1 MANNSIF
8 ARNAHRANLQRN
20 AFDLSFTSKF
30 TASVGMLLPCF
41 CKEVNPNEHFRINP
55 TMFLR
60 TVPLNS
66 AAYVRLKQY
75 CEFYFVPTR
84 LLWRSFPQFIA
95 GTSNQYSQQVFD
107 GSKFSNVPFVNFGDL
122 LNFLGNTNNLPDSC
136 GYNFK
141 NGAVRLLDL
150 LGYGINVTNV
160 DGLILQNKTKPFKF
174 NVSPLRFFAYQKI
187 YSDYYRNAQYES
199 VNVNAFN
206 IDAVNPASST
216 LPNVGSLVTP
226 MLYLR
231 YRDWKK
237 DYFNAVSPQFQGN
250 DFMSAA
256 FSPVVFPSPSGSNVS
271 SQKPEVFNY
280 GGNYLGGI
288 STSLSGSSTT
298 GLRLTVSNLRS
309 AYALDKLYRLMS
321 SAKDGSYG
329 EQMKVRFGVDA
340 PDDDWKSKFIGAID
354 APITIADVTTT
365 SDTYDESSNS
375 GAIPGTLYG
384 NGWSNSQGV
393 IDFTAKEHGIIMG
406 IFSILPECDY
416 QSDQIDAFNTKLKRE
431 DFFVPEFA
439 DLGKQ
444 PTPIYQF
451 KFTKDT
457 DMSKILGWN
466 LRYSEYKTSLDMVH
480 GVFNSDDKFQNQS
493 YNAWVAPRN
502 QSLSQYS
509 NGATVSFFKAL
520 PSVLN
525 QIMVQEY
532 DGTEQTDQFLVN
544 ANFGVQAIRPMSI
557 YGEPSLN

>member
-55 TMFLR
+55 EMFLR

-95 GTSNQYSQQVFD
+95 GTSNQFSTAISD
-107 GSKFSNVPFVNFGDL
+107 GSKFSSVPTWDFNTMLSL
-122 LNFLGNTNNLPDSC
+122 LSTSGNDAC
-136 GYNFK
+136 GYPFK

-150 LGYGINVTNV
+150 LGYGINVANV
-160 DGLILQNKTKPFKF
+160 DSLIAANTAKPFAFK
-174 NVSPLRFFAYQKI
+174 VSPFRMLAYQKI
-187 YSDYYRNAQYES
+187 YSDFYRNPLYES
-199 VNVNAFN
+199 IDVENFNVDNTSSSSS
-206 IDAVNPASST
+206 IASQT
-216 LPNVGSLVTP
+216 AR
-226 MLYLR
+226 MMYLR

-250 DFMSAA
+250 DFMQAA
-256 FSPVVFPSPSGSNVS
+256 FSPIIFPSAGQDVNANPTSWFYKNDNFQGGLSINQPSGAS
-271 SQKPEVFNY
+271 SA
-280 GGNYLGGI
+280 GI
-288 STSLSGSSTT
+288 
-298 GLRLTVSNLRS
+298 TVANLRS
-309 AYALDKLYRLMS
+309 AYALDKLYRLMV
-321 SAKDGSYG
+321 SAKDGSYS

-354 APITIADVTTT
+354 APVTIGDVTTT
-365 SDTYDESSNS
+365 SDTYDETSNS

-384 NGWSNSQGV
+384 NGWSQSKGS
-393 IDFTAKEHGIIMG
+393 IDFTSKEHGIIMG

-416 QSDQIDAFNTKLKRE
+416 QSDQLNPFNTKLKRE

-451 KFTKDT
+451 KFNKDT
-457 DMSKILGWN
+457 DMSKVLGWN

-502 QSLSQYS
+502 QTLSQYS

-525 QIMVQEY
+525 QIMVQQY

-544 ANFGVQAIRPMSI
+544 AGFNVQAIRPMSI

>member
-55 TMFLR
+55 EMFLR

-75 CEFYFVPTR
+75 CEFYFVPFR

-95 GTSNQYSQQVFD
+95 GTSNQFSTAISD
-107 GSKFSNVPFVNFGDL
+107 GSKFSSVPTWDFNTL
-122 LNFLGNTNNLPDSC
+122 LKLLTSSGNDAC
-136 GYNFK
+136 GYPFK
-141 NGAVRLLDL
+141 YGAVRLLDL
-150 LGYGINVTNV
+150 LGYGVNVSNV
-160 DGLILQNKTKPFKF
+160 DSLIAANTAKPFAFK
-174 NVSPLRFFAYQKI
+174 VSPFRMLAYQKI
-187 YSDYYRNAQYES
+187 YSDFYRNPLYES
-199 VNVNAFN
+199 IDVENFNVDNT
-206 IDAVNPASST
+206 SSSSSIANQT
-216 LPNVGSLVTP
+216 AR
-226 MLYLR
+226 MMYLR

-250 DFMSAA
+250 DFMSAS
-256 FSPVVFPSPSGSNVS
+256 FTPILFPAAGQDVNANPTSWTNKNDNFQGGLSINQPSGSS
-271 SQKPEVFNY
+271 SA
-280 GGNYLGGI
+280 GI
-288 STSLSGSSTT
+288 
-298 GLRLTVSNLRS
+298 TVANLRS
-309 AYALDKLYRLMS
+309 AYALDKLYRLMV
-321 SAKDGSYG
+321 SAKDGSYS
-329 EQMKVRFGVDA
+329 EQMKTRFGVDA

-354 APITIADVTTT
+354 APVTIGDVTTT
-365 SDTYDESSNS
+365 SDTYDETSNS

-384 NGWSNSQGV
+384 NGWSQSKGS
-393 IDFTAKEHGIIMG
+393 IDFTSKEHGIIMG

-416 QSDQIDAFNTKLKRE
+416 QSDQINAFNTKLKRE

-451 KFTKDT
+451 KFNKDT
-457 DMSKILGWN
+457 DMSKVLGWN
-466 LRYSEYKTSLDMVH
+466 MRYSEYKTSLDMVH

-502 QSLSQYS
+502 QTLAQYS

-525 QIMVQEY
+525 QVMVQQY

-544 ANFGVQAIRPMSI
+544 AGFNVQAIRPMSI

>member
-55 TMFLR
+55 EMFLR

-84 LLWRSFPQFIA
+84 LLWRSFPQFIS
-95 GTSNQYSQQVFD
+95 GTSNDYSQGIFD
-107 GSKFSNVPFVNFGDL
+107 GSKFNSVPSVNFGDL
-122 LNFLGNTNNLPDSC
+122 LTFISGTSNLPDSA
-136 GYNFK
+136 GYSFK

-150 LGYGINVTNV
+150 LGYGVNVANV
-160 DGLILQNKTKPFKF
+160 DSLIAANKAKKF
-174 NVSPLRFFAYQKI
+174 TFSVSPFRFFAYQKI

-199 VNVNAFN
+199 INLNAWN
-206 IDAVNPASST
+206 IDNISPFTSETPS
-216 LPNVGSLVTP
+216 VGSLVTP

-237 DYFNAVSPQFQGN
+237 DYFNAVSPSFQGN
-250 DFMSAA
+250 EFMQAA
-256 FSPVVFPSPSGSNVS
+256 FSPVIFPAAGQNVNANPTSWSNKNDNFQGGLSINQPSGAS
-271 SQKPEVFNY
+271 SA
-280 GGNYLGGI
+280 GI
-288 STSLSGSSTT
+288 
-298 GLRLTVSNLRS
+298 TVANLRS
-309 AYALDKLYRLMS
+309 AYALDKLYRLMV
-321 SAKDGSYG
+321 SAKDGSYS
-329 EQMKVRFGVDA
+329 EQMKVRFGVDS

-354 APITIADVTTT
+354 APVTIGDVTTT
-365 SDTYDESSNS
+365 SDTYNETDQS

-384 NGWSNSQGV
+384 NGWSQSQGT
-393 IDFTAKEHGIIMG
+393 IDFTSKEHGIIMG

-451 KFTKDT
+451 KFNKDT
-457 DMSKILGWN
+457 DMSKVLGWN

-502 QSLSQYS
+502 QTLSQYS

-525 QIMVQEY
+525 QIMVQQY

-544 ANFGVQAIRPMSI
+544 AGFNVQAIRPMSI

>member
-55 TMFLR
+55 EMFLR

-95 GTSNQYSQQVFD
+95 GTSNQFSAAISD
-107 GSKFSNVPFVNFGDL
+107 GSKFSSVPTWDFNTL
-122 LNFLGNTNNLPDSC
+122 LKLLTASGNDTC
-136 GYNFK
+136 GYPFK
-141 NGAVRLLDL
+141 YGAVRLLDL
-150 LGYGINVTNV
+150 LGYGVNVSNV
-160 DGLILQNKTKPFKF
+160 DSLISANNAKPFNFK
-174 NVSPLRFFAYQKI
+174 VSPFRMLAYQKI
-187 YSDYYRNAQYES
+187 YSDFYRNSLYES
-199 VNVNAFN
+199 IDVENFNVDNTSSSSSVAN
-206 IDAVNPASST
+206 QTAS
-216 LPNVGSLVTP
+216 
-226 MLYLR
+226 MMYLR

-237 DYFNAVSPQFQGN
+237 DYFNAVSPAFQSSE
-250 DFMSAA
+250 FMSAS
-256 FSPVVFPSPSGSNVS
+256 FSPVTFGVSASSGEPYTNTDIS
-271 SQKPEVFNY
+271 SK
-280 GGNYLGGI
+280 LGGMYI
-288 STSLSGSSTT
+288 KSADNF
-298 GLRLTVSNLRS
+298 TVANLRS
-309 AYALDKLYRLMS
+309 AYALDKLYRLML
-321 SAKDGSYG
+321 SAKDGSYS
-329 EQMKVRFGVDA
+329 EQMKVRFGVVA

-354 APITIADVTTT
+354 APVTIGDVTTT
-365 SDTYDESSNS
+365 SDTYNETDNS

-384 NGWSNSQGV
+384 NGWSQSTGN

-451 KFTKDT
+451 KFNKDT
-457 DMSKILGWN
+457 DMAKVLGWN

-502 QSLSQYS
+502 QTLAQYS

-525 QIMVQEY
+525 QVMVQQY

-544 ANFGVQAIRPMSI
+544 AGFNVQAIRPMSI

>member
-55 TMFLR
+55 EMFLR

-66 AAYVRLKQY
+66 AAFVRLKQY

-95 GTSNQYSQQVFD
+95 GTSNQFSTAISD
-107 GSKFSNVPFVNFGDL
+107 GSKFSSVPTWDFNTL
-122 LNFLGNTNNLPDSC
+122 LKLLSTSGNDAC
-136 GYNFK
+136 GYPFK
-141 NGAVRLLDL
+141 YGAVRLLDL
-150 LGYGINVTNV
+150 LGYGVNVSNV
-160 DGLILQNKTKPFKF
+160 DSLIAANTAKPFAFK
-174 NVSPLRFFAYQKI
+174 VSPFRMLAYQKI
-187 YSDYYRNAQYES
+187 YSDFYRNPLYES
-199 VNVNAFN
+199 IDVENFNVDNT
-206 IDAVNPASST
+206 SSSSSIANQT
-216 LPNVGSLVTP
+216 AR
-226 MLYLR
+226 MMYLR

-250 DFMSAA
+250 DFMSAS
-256 FSPVVFPSPSGSNVS
+256 FTPIHFPSAGQDVNANPTSWTNKNDNFQGGLSINQPSGSS
-271 SQKPEVFNY
+271 SA
-280 GGNYLGGI
+280 GI
-288 STSLSGSSTT
+288 
-298 GLRLTVSNLRS
+298 TVANLRS
-309 AYALDKLYRLMS
+309 AYALDKLYRLMV
-321 SAKDGSYG
+321 SAKDGSYS
-329 EQMKVRFGVDA
+329 EQMKTRFGVDA

-354 APITIADVTTT
+354 APVTIGDVTTT
-365 SDTYDESSNS
+365 SDTYNETDKS

-384 NGWSNSQGV
+384 NGWSQSQGT
-393 IDFTAKEHGIIMG
+393 IDFTSKEHGIIMG

-451 KFTKDT
+451 KFNKDT
-457 DMSKILGWN
+457 DMSKVLGWN

-502 QSLSQYS
+502 QILAQYS
-509 NGATVSFFKAL
+509 NGASVSFFKAL

-525 QIMVQEY
+525 QVMVQQY

-544 ANFGVQAIRPMSI
+544 AGFNVQAIRPMSI

>member
-55 TMFLR
+55 EMFLR

-95 GTSNQYSQQVFD
+95 GTSNQFSTAISD
-107 GSKFSNVPFVNFGDL
+107 GSKFGSVPTWDFNTL
-122 LNFLGNTNNLPDSC
+122 LSLLSTSGNDAC
-136 GYNFK
+136 GYPFK
-141 NGAVRLLDL
+141 YGAVRLLDL
-150 LGYGINVTNV
+150 LGYGVNVSNV
-160 DGLILQNKTKPFKF
+160 DSLIAANTAKPFTFK
-174 NVSPLRFFAYQKI
+174 VSPFRMLAYQKI
-187 YSDYYRNAQYES
+187 YSDYYRNPLYEAID
-199 VNVNAFN
+199 VENFNVDNT
-206 IDAVNPASST
+206 SSSSSIANQT
-216 LPNVGSLVTP
+216 AR
-226 MLYLR
+226 MMYLR

-250 DFMSAA
+250 DFMGSEFSPIQFPYGDTDKYHEVRPTSTTYGNNYMGLLNQTVSTNGQFTLSAA
-256 FSPVVFPSPSGSNVS
+256 N
-271 SQKPEVFNY
+271 
-280 GGNYLGGI
+280 I
-288 STSLSGSSTT
+288 
-298 GLRLTVSNLRS
+298 RS
-309 AYALDKLYRLMS
+309 AFALDKLYRLAS
-321 SAKDGSYG
+321 SAKDGSYS
-329 EQMKVRFGVDA
+329 EQMKTRFGVDA

-354 APITIADVTTT
+354 APVTIGDVTTT
-365 SDTYDESSNS
+365 SDTYNETEQS

-384 NGWSNSQGV
+384 NGWSQSKGT
-393 IDFTAKEHGIIMG
+393 IDFTSKEHGIIMG

-451 KFTKDT
+451 KFNKDT
-457 DMSKILGWN
+457 DMSKVLGWN

-502 QSLSQYS
+502 QTLSQYS

-525 QIMVQEY
+525 QVMVQQY

-544 ANFGVQAIRPMSI
+544 AGFNVQAIRPMSI

>member
-55 TMFLR
+55 EMFLR

-95 GTSNQYSQQVFD
+95 GTSNQFSAAISD
-107 GSKFSNVPFVNFGDL
+107 GSKFSSVPTWDFNTL
-122 LNFLGNTNNLPDSC
+122 LKLLTASGNDTC
-136 GYNFK
+136 GYPFK
-141 NGAVRLLDL
+141 YGAVRLLDL
-150 LGYGINVTNV
+150 LGYGVNVSNV
-160 DGLILQNKTKPFKF
+160 DSLISANNAKPFNFK
-174 NVSPLRFFAYQKI
+174 VSPFRMLAYQKI
-187 YSDYYRNAQYES
+187 YSDFYRNSLYES
-199 VNVNAFN
+199 IDVENFNVDNT
-206 IDAVNPASST
+206 SST
-216 LPNVGSLVTP
+216 SSVANQTAS
-226 MLYLR
+226 MMYLR

-237 DYFNAVSPQFQGN
+237 DYFNAVSPAFQSSE
-250 DFMSAA
+250 FMSAS
-256 FSPVVFPSPSGSNVS
+256 FSPVTFGVSASSGEPYTNTDIS
-271 SQKPEVFNY
+271 SK
-280 GGNYLGGI
+280 LGGMYI
-288 STSLSGSSTT
+288 KSADNF
-298 GLRLTVSNLRS
+298 TVANLRS
-309 AYALDKLYRLMS
+309 AYALDKLYRLML
-321 SAKDGSYG
+321 SAKDGSYS

-354 APITIADVTTT
+354 APVTIGDVTTT
-365 SDTYDESSNS
+365 SDTYNETDNS

-384 NGWSNSQGV
+384 NGWSQSTGN

-451 KFTKDT
+451 KFNKDT
-457 DMSKILGWN
+457 DMAKVLGWN

-502 QSLSQYS
+502 QTLAQYS

-525 QIMVQEY
+525 QVMVQQY

-544 ANFGVQAIRPMSI
+544 AGFNVQAIRPMSI

>member
-55 TMFLR
+55 EMFLR

-84 LLWRSFPQFIA
+84 LLWRSFPQFIS
-95 GTSNQYSQQVFD
+95 GTSNQFSQGIFD
-107 GSKFSNVPFVNFGDL
+107 GSKFPSVPSVNFGDL
-122 LNFLGNTNNLPDSC
+122 LTFISGTSNLPDSA

-150 LGYGINVTNV
+150 LGYGINVANV
-160 DGLILQNKTKPFKF
+160 DSLIAANKAKKFTFHVNPF
-174 NVSPLRFFAYQKI
+174 RFFAYQKI
-187 YSDYYRNAQYES
+187 YSDFYRNAQYES
-199 VNVNAFN
+199 INLNAWN
-206 IDAVNPASST
+206 IDNINPASSVT
-216 LPNVGSLVTP
+216 PMVSQLVTP

-237 DYFNAVSPQFQGN
+237 DYFNAVSPSFQGN
-250 DFMSAA
+250 EFMQAA
-256 FSPVVFPSPSGSNVS
+256 FSPIVFPSAGQDVNGNPTSWTGKNDNFQGGLSINQPSG
-271 SQKPEVFNY
+271 
-280 GGNYLGGI
+280 
-288 STSLSGSSTT
+288 GSSA
-298 GLRLTVSNLRS
+298 GITVANLRS
-309 AYALDKLYRLMS
+309 AYALDKLYRLMV
-321 SAKDGSYG
+321 SAKDGSYS

-354 APITIADVTTT
+354 APVTIGDVTTT
-365 SDTYDESSNS
+365 SDTYDETSNS

-384 NGWSNSQGV
+384 NGWSQSKGS
-393 IDFTAKEHGIIMG
+393 IDFTSKEHGIIMG

-416 QSDQIDAFNTKLKRE
+416 QSDQLNPFNTKLKRE

-451 KFTKDT
+451 KFNKDT
-457 DMSKILGWN
+457 DMSKVLGWN

-502 QSLSQYS
+502 QTLSQYS

-525 QIMVQEY
+525 QIMVQQY

-544 ANFGVQAIRPMSI
+544 AGFNVQAIRPMSI

>member
-1 MANNSIF
+1 MASNSIF

-55 TMFLR
+55 EMFLR

-84 LLWRSFPQFIA
+84 LLWRSFPQFIS
-95 GTSNQYSQQVFD
+95 GTSNQFSQGIFD
-107 GSKFSNVPFVNFGDL
+107 GSKFGSIPSVNFGDL
-122 LNFLGNTNNLPDSC
+122 LTFLSGTSQLPDSA

-141 NGAVRLLDL
+141 NGAVRILDL
-150 LGYGINVTNV
+150 LGYGINISNV
-160 DGLILQNKTKPFKF
+160 DSLIAANKTKKF
-174 NVSPLRFFAYQKI
+174 NFNVNPFRFFAYQKI
-187 YSDYYRNAQYES
+187 YSDFYRNAQYES
-199 VNVNAFN
+199 INLNAWN
-206 IDAVNPASST
+206 IDNINPASGST
-216 LPNVGSLVTP
+216 PLVSPLVAP

-237 DYFNAVSPQFQGN
+237 DYFNAVSPSFQGN
-250 DFMSAA
+250 EFMQAQ
-256 FSPVVFPSPSGSNVS
+256 FSPIVFPSAGQDVNANPTSWGNKNDNYQGGLSINQPSG
-271 SQKPEVFNY
+271 
-280 GGNYLGGI
+280 
-288 STSLSGSSTT
+288 GSSA
-298 GLRLTVSNLRS
+298 GITVANLRS

-321 SAKDGSYG
+321 SAKDGSYS
-329 EQMKVRFGVDA
+329 EQMKVRFGVDS

-354 APITIADVTTT
+354 APVTIGDVTTT

-384 NGWSNSQGV
+384 NGWSQSNGT
-393 IDFTAKEHGIIMG
+393 IDFTSKEHGIIMG

-416 QSDQIDAFNTKLKRE
+416 QSDQLNPFNTKLKRE

-451 KFTKDT
+451 KFNKDT

-525 QIMVQEY
+525 QIMVQQY

-544 ANFGVQAIRPMSI
+544 AGFNVQAIRPMSI

>member
-55 TMFLR
+55 EMFLR

-84 LLWRSFPQFIA
+84 LLWRSFPQFIS
-95 GTSNQYSQQVFD
+95 GTSNQFSQGIFD
-107 GSKFSNVPFVNFGDL
+107 GSKFPSVPSVNFGDL
-122 LNFLGNTNNLPDSC
+122 LTFISGTSNLPDSA

-150 LGYGINVTNV
+150 LGYGINVANV
-160 DGLILQNKTKPFKF
+160 DSLIAANKSKKFTF
-174 NVSPLRFFAYQKI
+174 NVNPFRFFAYQKN

-199 VNVNAFN
+199 INLNAWN
-206 IDAVNPASST
+206 IDNINPASSVT
-216 LPNVGSLVTP
+216 PMVSQLVTP

-237 DYFNAVSPQFQGN
+237 DYFNAVSPSFQGN
-250 DFMSAA
+250 DFMDSS
-256 FSPVVFPSPSGSNVS
+256 FSPIVFPSAGQDVNGNPTSWTGKNGNFLGGLSINQPSGNS
-271 SQKPEVFNY
+271 SA
-280 GGNYLGGI
+280 GI
-288 STSLSGSSTT
+288 
-298 GLRLTVSNLRS
+298 TVANLRS
-309 AYALDKLYRLMS
+309 AYALDKLYRLMV
-321 SAKDGSYG
+321 SAKDGSYS

-354 APITIADVTTT
+354 APVTIGDVTTT
-365 SDTYDESSNS
+365 SDTYDETSNS

-384 NGWSNSQGV
+384 NGWSQSKGS
-393 IDFTAKEHGIIMG
+393 IDFTSKEHGIIMG

-416 QSDQIDAFNTKLKRE
+416 QSDQLNPFNTKLKRE
-431 DFFVPEFA
+431 DYFVPEFA

-451 KFTKDT
+451 KFNKDT
-457 DMSKILGWN
+457 DMSKVLGWN

-502 QSLSQYS
+502 QTLSQYS

-525 QIMVQEY
+525 QIMVQQY

-544 ANFGVQAIRPMSI
+544 AGFNVQAIRPMSI

>member
-55 TMFLR
+55 EMFLR
-60 TVPLNS
+60 TVPMNS

-95 GTSNQYSQQVFD
+95 GTSNQFSQGIFD
-107 GSKFSNVPFVNFGDL
+107 GSKFPSVPSVNFGDL
-122 LNFLGNTNNLPDSC
+122 MTFISGTTSLPDSA

-150 LGYGINVTNV
+150 LGYGVNVSNV
-160 DGLILQNKTKPFKF
+160 DSLVAANKTKKF
-174 NVSPLRFFAYQKI
+174 AFDVSPFRFFAYQKI
-187 YSDYYRNAQYES
+187 YSDYYRNPQYES
-199 VNVNAFN
+199 INLNAWN
-206 IDAVNPASST
+206 IDNINPASSIVPKVSP
-216 LPNVGSLVTP
+216 LSAS

-237 DYFNAVSPQFQGN
+237 DYFNAVSPSFQGN
-250 DFMSAA
+250 DFMGSELTTI
-256 FSPVVFPSPSGSNVS
+256 VFPYNSSVDTHSFVPSTDAS
-271 SQKPEVFNY
+271 
-280 GGNYLGGI
+280 GGNRMGRLVNA
-288 STSLSGSSTT
+288 SASSGYNN
-298 GLRLTVSNLRS
+298 LTVANLRS
-309 AYALDKLYRLMS
+309 AYALDKLYRLMV
-321 SAKDGSYG
+321 SAKDGSYS
-329 EQMKVRFGVDA
+329 EQMKVRFGVES

-354 APITIADVTTT
+354 APVTIGDVTTT
-365 SDTYDESSNS
+365 SDTYNEADNS

-384 NGWSNSQGV
+384 NGWSQSKGV

-451 KFTKDT
+451 KFTGTT
-457 DMSKILGWN
+457 DMSKVLGWN

-502 QSLSQYS
+502 QSLAQYT

-525 QIMVQEY
+525 QVMVQQY

-544 ANFGVQAIRPMSI
+544 ATFNVQAIRPMSI

>member
-55 TMFLR
+55 EMILR

-84 LLWRSFPQFIA
+84 LLWRSFPQFIS
-95 GTSNQYSQQVFD
+95 GTSNDYSQGIFD
-107 GSKFSNVPFVNFGDL
+107 GSKFNSVPSVNFGDL
-122 LNFLGNTNNLPDSC
+122 LTFISATSNLPDSA
-136 GYNFK
+136 GYSFK

-150 LGYGINVTNV
+150 LGYGINVANV
-160 DGLILQNKTKPFKF
+160 DSLVAANKVKKFEF
-174 NVSPLRFFAYQKI
+174 NVNPFRFFAYQKI

-199 VNVNAFN
+199 INLNAWN
-206 IDAVNPASST
+206 IDNISPFTSDTPLVS
-216 LPNVGSLVTP
+216 SLVTP

-237 DYFNAVSPQFQGN
+237 DYFNAVSPSFQGN
-250 DFMSAA
+250 DFMKSN
-256 FSPVVFPSPSGSNVS
+256 FKPISFPSPAGSTVVS
-271 SQKPEVFNY
+271 TTPESFHYN
-280 GGNYLGGI
+280 NDFLGGL
-288 STSLSGSSTT
+288 TTVVDGSTT
-298 GLRLTVSNLRS
+298 GTRLTVANIRS

-321 SAKDGSYG
+321 SAKDGSYS

-354 APITIADVTTT
+354 APVTIGDVTTT
-365 SDTYDESSNS
+365 SDTYDESTNS

-384 NGWSNSQGV
+384 NGWSLSKGI
-393 IDFTAKEHGIIMG
+393 IDFTSKEHGIIMG

-416 QSDQIDAFNTKLKRE
+416 QSDQLNPFNTKLKRE

-451 KFTKDT
+451 KFNKDT
-457 DMSKILGWN
+457 DMSKVLGWN

-502 QSLSQYS
+502 QTLSQYS

-525 QIMVQEY
+525 QIMVQQY
-532 DGTEQTDQFLVN
+532 DGTEQTDQFLIN
-544 ANFGVQAIRPMSI
+544 AGFNVQAIRPMSI

>member
-55 TMFLR
+55 EMFLR

-84 LLWRSFPQFIA
+84 LLWRPFSQFIS
-95 GTSNQYSQQVFD
+95 GTSNQFSQRIFD
-107 GSKFSNVPFVNFGDL
+107 GSKFSSVPIVSFGKL
-122 LNFLGNTNNLPDSC
+122 LSFLDTATDKDVC
-136 GYNFK
+136 GYDYRS
-141 NGAVRLLDL
+141 GAVRLLDL
-150 LGYGINVTNV
+150 LGYGVNVANV
-160 DGLILQNKTKPFKF
+160 DSLISQNASNPFSF
-174 NVSPLRFFAYQKI
+174 NVSPFRFLAYQKI

-199 VNVNAFN
+199 VNVSAFN
-206 IDAVNPASST
+206 IDSVAVPSSGVPSSP
-216 LPNVGSLVTP
+216 LQSS
-226 MLYLR
+226 MLSLR

-237 DYFNAVSPQFQGN
+237 DYFNAVSPEFQGS
-250 DFMSAA
+250 DFMSSNSQ
-256 FSPVVFPSPSGSNVS
+256 FKPIVFPQLNGNDLLPDTIETSGLQGVM
-271 SQKPEVFNY
+271 Y
-280 GGNYLGGI
+280 
-288 STSLSGSSTT
+288 SGSSSGVNNFTI
-298 GLRLTVSNLRS
+298 SNLRS
-309 AYALDKLYRLMS
+309 AYALDKLYRLMA
-321 SAKDGSYG
+321 SAKDGSYR

-365 SDTYDESSNS
+365 SDTYDASTEQ

-384 NGWSNSQGV
+384 NGWSQSKGV
-393 IDFTAKEHGIIMG
+393 IDFTSKEHGIIMG

-416 QSDQIDAFNTKLKRE
+416 QSDQIDAFNTKLRRE

-444 PTPIYQF
+444 PMPIYQF

-457 DMSKILGWN
+457 DMSKVLGWN

-525 QIMVQEY
+525 QAMVQQY

-544 ANFGVQAIRPMSI
+544 ASFNVQAIRPMSI

>member
-55 TMFLR
+55 EMFLR

-95 GTSNQYSQQVFD
+95 GTSNQFSSAISD
-107 GSKFSNVPFVNFGDL
+107 GSKFSSVPTWDFNTL
-122 LNFLGNTNNLPDSC
+122 LKLLSTSGNDTC
-136 GYNFK
+136 GYPFK
-141 NGAVRLLDL
+141 YGAVRLLDL
-150 LGYGINVTNV
+150 LGYGVNVSNV
-160 DGLILQNKTKPFKF
+160 DSFIAANNSKPFNFK
-174 NVSPLRFFAYQKI
+174 VSPFRMLAYQKI
-187 YSDYYRNAQYES
+187 YSDYYRNALYES
-199 VNVNAFN
+199 VDVENFNVDNS
-206 IDAVNPASST
+206 NPSNSVASQTS
-216 LPNVGSLVTP
+216 S
-226 MLYLR
+226 MMYLR

-250 DFMSAA
+250 GFMSSNSK
-256 FSPVVFPSPSGSNVS
+256 FTPVTFPVLSSNDL
-271 SQKPEVFNY
+271 QADTIET
-280 GGNYLGGI
+280 GGLQGVMY
-288 STSLSGSSTT
+288 SLSASGP
-298 GLRLTVSNLRS
+298 LNFTVANLRS

-321 SAKDGSYG
+321 SAKDGSYS
-329 EQMKVRFGVDA
+329 EQMKVRFGVES

-354 APITIADVTTT
+354 APVTIGDVTTT
-365 SDTYDESSNS
+365 SDTYDESSQS

-384 NGWSNSQGV
+384 NGWSQSKGN

-416 QSDQIDAFNTKLKRE
+416 QSDQLDAFNTKLKRE

-457 DMSKILGWN
+457 DMSKVLGWN

-502 QSLSQYS
+502 QILSQYS

-525 QIMVQEY
+525 QVMVQQY

-544 ANFGVQAIRPMSI
+544 ATFNVQAIRPMSI

>member
-55 TMFLR
+55 EMFLR

-84 LLWRSFPQFIA
+84 LLWRSFPQFIS
-95 GTSNQYSQQVFD
+95 GTSNDYSQGIYD
-107 GSKFSNVPFVNFGDL
+107 GSKFNSVPSVNFGDL
-122 LNFLGNTNNLPDSC
+122 LTFISGTSNLPDSA

-150 LGYGINVTNV
+150 LGYGINVANV
-160 DGLILQNKTKPFKF
+160 DSLIAANKVKKFEFSVNPF
-174 NVSPLRFFAYQKI
+174 RFFAYQKI

-199 VNVNAFN
+199 INLNAWN
-206 IDAVNPASST
+206 IDNISPFTSDTPLVS
-216 LPNVGSLVTP
+216 SLVTP

-256 FSPVVFPSPSGSNVS
+256 FTPLHFPSGSGVTSGAFTDKSSGFQGGMYDLVS
-271 SQKPEVFNY
+271 D
-280 GGNYLGGI
+280 
-288 STSLSGSSTT
+288 TSNP
-298 GLRLTVSNLRS
+298 LTPFTIANLRS
-309 AYALDKLYRLMS
+309 AYALDKLYRLMV
-321 SAKDGSYG
+321 SAKDGSYS
-329 EQMKVRFGVDA
+329 EQMKVRFGVES

-354 APITIADVTTT
+354 APVTIGDVTTT
-365 SDTYDESSNS
+365 SDTYNESTNS

-384 NGWSNSQGV
+384 NGWSQSKGT
-393 IDFTAKEHGIIMG
+393 IDFTSKEHGIIMG

-416 QSDQIDAFNTKLKRE
+416 QSDQLNPFNTKLKRE

-451 KFTKDT
+451 KFNKDT
-457 DMSKILGWN
+457 DMSKVLGWN

-525 QIMVQEY
+525 QIMVQQY

-544 ANFGVQAIRPMSI
+544 AGFNVQAIRPLSI

>member
-55 TMFLR
+55 EMFLR

-95 GTSNQYSQQVFD
+95 GTSNQFSAAISD
-107 GSKFSNVPFVNFGDL
+107 GSKFSSVPTWDFNTL
-122 LNFLGNTNNLPDSC
+122 LKLLTTSGTDTC
-136 GYNFK
+136 GYPFK
-141 NGAVRLLDL
+141 YGAVRLLDL
-150 LGYGINVTNV
+150 LGYGVNVSNV
-160 DGLILQNKTKPFKF
+160 DSLISANNTKPFNFK
-174 NVSPLRFFAYQKI
+174 VSPFRMLAYQKI
-187 YSDYYRNAQYES
+187 YSDYYRNPLYES
-199 VNVNAFN
+199 VDVENFNVDNS
-206 IDAVNPASST
+206 NPSTSVASQTAS
-216 LPNVGSLVTP
+216 
-226 MLYLR
+226 MMYLR

-237 DYFNAVSPQFQGN
+237 DYFNAVSPAFQSS
-250 DFMSAA
+250 DFMSAS
-256 FSPVVFPSPSGSNVS
+256 FSPVSFGVSASSGEPYTNTDIS
-271 SQKPEVFNY
+271 SK
-280 GGNYLGGI
+280 LGGMYI
-288 STSLSGSSTT
+288 KSADNF
-298 GLRLTVSNLRS
+298 TVANLRS
-309 AYALDKLYRLMS
+309 AYALDKLYRLML
-321 SAKDGSYG
+321 SAKDGSYS

-354 APITIADVTTT
+354 APVTIGDVTTT
-365 SDTYDESSNS
+365 SDTYDESSQS

-384 NGWSNSQGV
+384 NGWSQSKGN
-393 IDFTAKEHGIIMG
+393 IDFTAKEHGLIMG

-416 QSDQIDAFNTKLKRE
+416 QSDQLDAFNIKLKRE

-457 DMSKILGWN
+457 DMSKVLGWN

-525 QIMVQEY
+525 QIMVQQF

-544 ANFGVQAIRPMSI
+544 AGFNVQAIRPMSI

>member
-55 TMFLR
+55 EMFLR

-66 AAYVRLKQY
+66 AAFVRLKQY

-95 GTSNQYSQQVFD
+95 GTSNPFSAAISD
-107 GSKFSNVPFVNFGDL
+107 GSKFSSVPTWDFSTMLKL
-122 LNFLGNTNNLPDSC
+122 LSTSGNDAC
-136 GYNFK
+136 GYPFK
-141 NGAVRLLDL
+141 YGAVRLLDL
-150 LGYGINVTNV
+150 LGYGVNVSNV
-160 DGLILQNKTKPFKF
+160 DSLIAANSSKPFSFK
-174 NVSPLRFFAYQKI
+174 VSPFRMLAYQKI
-187 YSDYYRNAQYES
+187 YSDYYRNTLYES
-199 VNVNAFN
+199 IDVENFNVDNTSSSSSIAN
-206 IDAVNPASST
+206 QTAS
-216 LPNVGSLVTP
+216 
-226 MLYLR
+226 MMYLR

-250 DFMSAA
+250 DFMSSSSK
-256 FSPVVFPSPSGSNVS
+256 FSPIVFPQLNSNDFLPDTIETSGLQGVMFSSNSSSSVS
-271 SQKPEVFNY
+271 RNF
-280 GGNYLGGI
+280 
-288 STSLSGSSTT
+288 
-298 GLRLTVSNLRS
+298 TVANLRS
-309 AYALDKLYRLMS
+309 AYALDKLYRLMA
-321 SAKDGSYG
+321 SAKDGSYS
-329 EQMKVRFGVDA
+329 EQMKVRFGVDS
-340 PDDDWKSKFIGAID
+340 PDDDWKSMFIGAID
-354 APITIADVTTT
+354 APVTIGDVTTT
-365 SDTYDESSNS
+365 SDTYDQTTNS

-384 NGWSNSQGV
+384 NGWSQSQGT
-393 IDFTAKEHGIIMG
+393 IDFTSKEHGIIMG

-416 QSDQIDAFNTKLKRE
+416 QSDQIDPFITKLKRE

-451 KFTKDT
+451 KFNKDT
-457 DMSKILGWN
+457 DMSKVLGWN

-502 QSLSQYS
+502 QTLVQYS

-525 QIMVQEY
+525 QVMVQQY

-544 ANFGVQAIRPMSI
+544 AAFNVQAIRPMSI

>member
-55 TMFLR
+55 EMFLR

-84 LLWRSFPQFIA
+84 LLWRSFPQFIS
-95 GTSNQYSQQVFD
+95 GTSNDYSQGIYD
-107 GSKFSNVPFVNFGDL
+107 GSKFGSVPSVNFGDL
-122 LNFLGNTNNLPDSC
+122 LTFISATSNLPDSA

-150 LGYGINVTNV
+150 LGYGVNVANV
-160 DGLILQNKTKPFKF
+160 DSLIAANKAKKFTFSVNPF
-174 NVSPLRFFAYQKI
+174 RFFAYQKI

-199 VNVNAFN
+199 INLNAWN
-206 IDAVNPASST
+206 IDNISPFTST
-216 LPNVGSLVTP
+216 TPLVSPLVTP

-237 DYFNAVSPQFQGN
+237 DYFNAVSPSFQGN
-250 DFMSAA
+250 EFMQSA
-256 FSPVVFPSPSGSNVS
+256 FTPIVFPSAGQDVNGNPTSWTGKNDNFQGGLSINQPSG
-271 SQKPEVFNY
+271 
-280 GGNYLGGI
+280 
-288 STSLSGSSTT
+288 GSSA
-298 GLRLTVSNLRS
+298 GITVANLRS
-309 AYALDKLYRLMS
+309 AYALDKLYRLMV
-321 SAKDGSYG
+321 SAKDGSYS
-329 EQMKVRFGVDA
+329 EQMKVRFGVES

-354 APITIADVTTT
+354 APVTIGDVTTT
-365 SDTYDESSNS
+365 SDTYNESTNS

-384 NGWSNSQGV
+384 NGWSQSQGT
-393 IDFTAKEHGIIMG
+393 IDFTSKEHGIIMG

-416 QSDQIDAFNTKLKRE
+416 QSDQLNPFNTKLKRE

-451 KFTKDT
+451 KFNKDT
-457 DMSKILGWN
+457 DMSKVLGWN

-502 QSLSQYS
+502 QTLSQYS

-525 QIMVQEY
+525 QIMVQQY

-544 ANFGVQAIRPMSI
+544 AGFNVQAIRPMSI

>member
-55 TMFLR
+55 EMFLR

-95 GTSNQYSQQVFD
+95 GTSNQFSTAISD
-107 GSKFSNVPFVNFGDL
+107 GSKFSSVPTWDFNTL
-122 LNFLGNTNNLPDSC
+122 LKLLTTSGNDAC
-136 GYNFK
+136 GYPFK
-141 NGAVRLLDL
+141 YGAVRLLDL
-150 LGYGINVTNV
+150 LGYGVNVSNV
-160 DGLILQNKTKPFKF
+160 DSLIAANTAKPFSFK
-174 NVSPLRFFAYQKI
+174 VSPFRMLAYQKI
-187 YSDYYRNAQYES
+187 YSDFYRNPLYES
-199 VNVNAFN
+199 IDVENFNVDNTSSSSSIAN
-206 IDAVNPASST
+206 QTAS
-216 LPNVGSLVTP
+216 
-226 MLYLR
+226 MMYLR

-250 DFMSAA
+250 DFMSAS
-256 FSPVVFPSPSGSNVS
+256 FTPILFPSAGQDVNANPTSWTNKNDNFQGGLSINQPSGSS
-271 SQKPEVFNY
+271 SA
-280 GGNYLGGI
+280 GI
-288 STSLSGSSTT
+288 
-298 GLRLTVSNLRS
+298 TVANLRS
-309 AYALDKLYRLMS
+309 AYALDKLYRLMV
-321 SAKDGSYG
+321 SAKDGSYS
-329 EQMKVRFGVDA
+329 EQMKTRFGVDA

-354 APITIADVTTT
+354 APVTIGDVTTT
-365 SDTYDESSNS
+365 SDTYDETSNI

-384 NGWSNSQGV
+384 NGWSQSKGS
-393 IDFTAKEHGIIMG
+393 IDFTSKEHGIIMG

-416 QSDQIDAFNTKLKRE
+416 QSDQINAFNTKLKRE

-451 KFTKDT
+451 KFNKDT
-457 DMSKILGWN
+457 DMSKVLGWN
-466 LRYSEYKTSLDMVH
+466 LRYSEYKTSLDIVH

-502 QSLSQYS
+502 QTLAQYS

-525 QIMVQEY
+525 QVMVQQY

-544 ANFGVQAIRPMSI
+544 AGFNVQAIRPMSI

>member
-55 TMFLR
+55 EMFLR

-75 CEFYFVPTR
+75 CEFYFVPIR

-95 GTSNQYSQQVFD
+95 GTSNQFSTAISD
-107 GSKFSNVPFVNFGDL
+107 GSKFSSVPTWDFSTL
-122 LNFLGNTNNLPDSC
+122 LKLLSTSGTDTC
-136 GYNFK
+136 GYPFK
-141 NGAVRLLDL
+141 YGAVRLLDL
-150 LGYGINVTNV
+150 LGYGVNVSNV
-160 DGLILQNKTKPFKF
+160 NSLIAANTSKPFAFK
-174 NVSPLRFFAYQKI
+174 VSPFRMLAYQKI
-187 YSDYYRNAQYES
+187 YSDFYRNSLYES
-199 VNVNAFN
+199 IDVENFNVDNT
-206 IDAVNPASST
+206 SSSSSIANQT
-216 LPNVGSLVTP
+216 AR
-226 MLYLR
+226 MMYLR

-237 DYFNAVSPQFQGN
+237 DYFNAVSPTFQGN
-250 DFMSAA
+250 DFMSSS
-256 FSPVVFPSPSGSNVS
+256 FTPIIFPSAGQDVNANPTSWTYKNDSFQGGLSINQPSGAS
-271 SQKPEVFNY
+271 SA
-280 GGNYLGGI
+280 GI
-288 STSLSGSSTT
+288 
-298 GLRLTVSNLRS
+298 TVANLRS
-309 AYALDKLYRLMS
+309 AYALDKLYRLMV
-321 SAKDGSYG
+321 SAKDGSYS

-354 APITIADVTTT
+354 APVTIGDVTTT
-365 SDTYDESSNS
+365 SDTYDETSNS

-384 NGWSNSQGV
+384 NGWSQSKGS
-393 IDFTAKEHGIIMG
+393 IDFTSKEHGIIMG

-451 KFTKDT
+451 KFSKDT
-457 DMSKILGWN
+457 DMSKVLGWN

-502 QSLSQYS
+502 QTLPQYS

-525 QIMVQEY
+525 QIMVQQY

-544 ANFGVQAIRPMSI
+544 AGFNVQAIRPMSI

>member
-107 GSKFSNVPFVNFGDL
+107 GSKFPNVPFVNFGDL
-122 LNFLGNTNNLPDSC
+122 LSFLGNTNNLPDSC

-150 LGYGINVTNV
+150 LGYGINVSNV
-160 DGLILQNKTKPFKF
+160 DSLILANKTKPFKF
-174 NVSPLRFFAYQKI
+174 NISPFRFLAYQKI
-187 YSDYYRNAQYES
+187 YSDFYRNAQYES
-199 VNVNAFN
+199 INVNAFN
-206 IDAVNPASST
+206 IDGINPASST
-216 LPNVGSLVTP
+216 NPNIGPLVTP
-226 MLYLR
+226 QLYLR

-237 DYFNAVSPQFQGN
+237 DYFNSVSPQFQGN
-250 DFMSAA
+250 DFMSGNSK
-256 FSPVVFPSPSGSNVS
+256 FSPISFPQLNSSDLLPDTIETSGLQGVMYSA
-271 SQKPEVFNY
+271 
-280 GGNYLGGI
+280 
-288 STSLSGSSTT
+288 STSGVNNFTIA
-298 GLRLTVSNLRS
+298 NLRS

-329 EQMKVRFGVDA
+329 EQMKTRFGVEA
-340 PDDDWKSKFIGAID
+340 PDDEWKSKFIGAID

-365 SDTYDESSNS
+365 SDTYDASSEI
-375 GAIPGTLYG
+375 GAIPGTIYG

-457 DMSKILGWN
+457 DMSKVLGWN

-502 QSLSQYS
+502 QALSQYT

-532 DGTEQTDQFLVN
+532 DGTEQTDQFLIN
-544 ANFGVQAIRPMSI
+544 AQFGVQAIRPMSI

>member
-55 TMFLR
+55 EMFLR

-95 GTSNQYSQQVFD
+95 GTSNQFSSAISD
-107 GSKFSNVPFVNFGDL
+107 GSKFPSVPTWDFNTMLKL
-122 LNFLGNTNNLPDSC
+122 LTASGNDTC
-136 GYNFK
+136 GYPFK
-141 NGAVRLLDL
+141 YGAVRLLDL
-150 LGYGINVTNV
+150 LGYGVNVSNV
-160 DGLILQNKTKPFKF
+160 DSLIAANNTKPFNFK
-174 NVSPLRFFAYQKI
+174 VSPFRMLAYQKI
-187 YSDYYRNAQYES
+187 YSDFYRNPLYES
-199 VNVNAFN
+199 VDVENFNVDNS
-206 IDAVNPASST
+206 NPSTSVANQTAS
-216 LPNVGSLVTP
+216 
-226 MLYLR
+226 MMYLR

-237 DYFNAVSPQFQGN
+237 DYFNAVSPAFQSS
-250 DFMSAA
+250 DFMSSS
-256 FSPVVFPSPSGSNVS
+256 FSPVSFGVSASSGEPYTNTDIS
-271 SQKPEVFNY
+271 SK
-280 GGNYLGGI
+280 LGGMYI
-288 STSLSGSSTT
+288 KSADNF
-298 GLRLTVSNLRS
+298 TVANLRS
-309 AYALDKLYRLMS
+309 AYALDKLYRLML
-321 SAKDGSYG
+321 SAKDGSYS

-354 APITIADVTTT
+354 APITIGDVTTT
-365 SDTYDESSNS
+365 SDTYNETDNS

-384 NGWSNSQGV
+384 NGWSQSQGN

-416 QSDQIDAFNTKLKRE
+416 QSDQLDAFNTKLKRE

-457 DMSKILGWN
+457 DMTKVLGWN

-502 QSLSQYS
+502 QSLVQYS

-525 QIMVQEY
+525 QIMVQQY

-544 ANFGVQAIRPMSI
+544 AGFNVQAIRPMSI

>member
-55 TMFLR
+55 EMFLR

-95 GTSNQYSQQVFD
+95 GTSNQFSTAISD
-107 GSKFSNVPFVNFGDL
+107 GSKFSSVPTWDFNTL
-122 LNFLGNTNNLPDSC
+122 LRLLSTSGNDAC
-136 GYNFK
+136 GYPFK
-141 NGAVRLLDL
+141 YGAVRLLDL
-150 LGYGINVTNV
+150 LGYGVNVSNV
-160 DGLILQNKTKPFKF
+160 DSLIAANTAKPFAFK
-174 NVSPLRFFAYQKI
+174 VSPFRMLAYQKI
-187 YSDYYRNAQYES
+187 YSDFYRNPLYEAID
-199 VNVNAFN
+199 VENFNVDNT
-206 IDAVNPASST
+206 SSSSSIANQT
-216 LPNVGSLVTP
+216 AR
-226 MLYLR
+226 MMYLR

-250 DFMSAA
+250 DFMSAS
-256 FSPVVFPSPSGSNVS
+256 FTPIVFPSAGQDVNANPTSWSNKNDNFQGGLSINQPSG
-271 SQKPEVFNY
+271 
-280 GGNYLGGI
+280 
-288 STSLSGSSTT
+288 GSSA
-298 GLRLTVSNLRS
+298 GITVANLRS
-309 AYALDKLYRLMS
+309 AYALDKLYRLMV
-321 SAKDGSYG
+321 SAKDGSYS
-329 EQMKVRFGVDA
+329 EQMKTRFGVDA

-354 APITIADVTTT
+354 APVTIGDVTTT
-365 SDTYDESSNS
+365 SDTYDETSNS

-384 NGWSNSQGV
+384 NGWSQSKGS
-393 IDFTAKEHGIIMG
+393 IDFTSKEHGIIMG

-451 KFTKDT
+451 KFSKDT
-457 DMSKILGWN
+457 DMSKVLGWN

-502 QSLSQYS
+502 QILSQYS

-525 QIMVQEY
+525 QVMVQQY

-544 ANFGVQAIRPMSI
+544 AGFNVQAIRPMSI

>member
-55 TMFLR
+55 EMFLR

-95 GTSNQYSQQVFD
+95 GTSNQFSAAISD
-107 GSKFSNVPFVNFGDL
+107 GSKFSSVPTWDFNTMLKL
-122 LNFLGNTNNLPDSC
+122 LTTSGNDTC
-136 GYNFK
+136 GYPFK
-141 NGAVRLLDL
+141 YGAVRLLDL
-150 LGYGINVTNV
+150 LGYGVNVSNV
-160 DGLILQNKTKPFKF
+160 DSLIAANTSKPFNFK
-174 NVSPLRFFAYQKI
+174 VSPFRMLAYQKI
-187 YSDYYRNAQYES
+187 YSDYYRNPLYES
-199 VNVNAFN
+199 VDVENFNVDNS
-206 IDAVNPASST
+206 NPSTSVASQTS
-216 LPNVGSLVTP
+216 S
-226 MLYLR
+226 MMYLR

-237 DYFNAVSPQFQGN
+237 DYFNAVSPAFQSS
-250 DFMSAA
+250 DFMSAS
-256 FSPVVFPSPSGSNVS
+256 FSPVSFGVSASSGEPYTNTDIS
-271 SQKPEVFNY
+271 SK
-280 GGNYLGGI
+280 LGGMYI
-288 STSLSGSSTT
+288 KSADNF
-298 GLRLTVSNLRS
+298 TVANLRS
-309 AYALDKLYRLMS
+309 AYALDKLYRLML
-321 SAKDGSYG
+321 SAKDGSYS

-354 APITIADVTTT
+354 APVTIGDVTTT
-365 SDTYDESSNS
+365 SDTYDESSQS

-384 NGWSNSQGV
+384 NGWSQSRGN

-416 QSDQIDAFNTKLKRE
+416 QSDQLDAFNTKLKRE

-457 DMSKILGWN
+457 DMSKVLGWN

-502 QSLSQYS
+502 QTLAQYS

-525 QIMVQEY
+525 QIMVQQY

-544 ANFGVQAIRPMSI
+544 AGFNVQAIRPMSI

>member
-84 LLWRSFPQFIA
+84 LLWRSFPQFIS
-95 GTSNQYSQQVFD
+95 GTTNQYSQRIFD
-107 GSKFSNVPFVNFGDL
+107 GSKFSSVPTVSFGKLLSFVNSATDK
-122 LNFLGNTNNLPDSC
+122 DVC
-136 GYNFK
+136 GYDYK
-141 NGAVRLLDL
+141 SGAVRLLDL
-150 LGYGINVTNV
+150 LGYGVNVANV
-160 DGLILQNKTKPFKF
+160 DSLISQNATKPFSF
-174 NVSPLRFFAYQKI
+174 NVSPFRFLAYQKI
-187 YSDYYRNAQYES
+187 YFDFYRNAQYEA
-199 VNVNAFN
+199 VNVSAFN
-206 IDAVNPASST
+206 IDSTPNPSSGVPSSP
-216 LPNVGSLVTP
+216 LQSP
-226 MLYLR
+226 MLSLR

-237 DYFNAVSPQFQGN
+237 DYFNAVSPDFQGN
-250 DFMSAA
+250 DFMASQ
-256 FSPVVFPSPSGSNVS
+256 FTPLYFPGGDTDKYQDV
-271 SQKPEVFNY
+271 KPQTSDY
-280 GGNYLGGI
+280 GGNYMGLLNQTQ
-288 STSLSGSSTT
+288 STNGQFTMS
-298 GLRLTVSNLRS
+298 VANIRS
-309 AYALDKLYRLMS
+309 AFALDKLYRLMS

-354 APITIADVTTT
+354 APITISDVTTT
-365 SDTYDESSNS
+365 SDTYDAGSES

-384 NGWSNSQGV
+384 NGWSSSQGV

-457 DMSKILGWN
+457 DMSKVLGWN

-502 QSLSQYS
+502 QALSQYM

-544 ANFGVQAIRPMSI
+544 AQFGVQAIRPMSI

>member
-55 TMFLR
+55 EMFLR
-60 TVPLNS
+60 TVPMNS

-95 GTSNQYSQQVFD
+95 GTSNAFSQGIFD
-107 GSKFSNVPFVNFGDL
+107 GSKFPSVPSVNFGDL
-122 LNFLGNTNNLPDSC
+122 MTFISGTALLPDSA

-150 LGYGINVTNV
+150 LGYGVNVSNV
-160 DGLILQNKTKPFKF
+160 DSLVAANKAKKF
-174 NVSPLRFFAYQKI
+174 AFDVSPFRFFAYQKI
-187 YSDYYRNAQYES
+187 YSDYYRNPQYES
-199 VNVNAFN
+199 INLNAWN
-206 IDAVNPASST
+206 IDNINPASST
-216 LPNVGSLVTP
+216 VPKVSPLVTS

-237 DYFNAVSPQFQGN
+237 DYFNAVSPEFQGS
-250 DFMSAA
+250 DFMSSNSQ
-256 FSPVVFPSPSGSNVS
+256 FKPVVFPQLNGNDLLPDTIKTSGLQGVM
-271 SQKPEVFNY
+271 Y
-280 GGNYLGGI
+280 
-288 STSLSGSSTT
+288 SGSSSGVNNFTIA
-298 GLRLTVSNLRS
+298 NLRS
-309 AYALDKLYRLMS
+309 AYALDKIYRLMS
-321 SAKDGSYG
+321 SAKDGSYS

-354 APITIADVTTT
+354 APVTIGDVTTT
-365 SDTYDESSNS
+365 SDTYDESSNQ

-384 NGWSNSQGV
+384 NGWSQSKGT

-451 KFTKDT
+451 KFTGTT
-457 DMSKILGWN
+457 DMSKVLGWN

-502 QSLSQYS
+502 QSLSQYT

-525 QIMVQEY
+525 QVMVQQY

-544 ANFGVQAIRPMSI
+544 ATFNVQAIRPMSI

>member
-55 TMFLR
+55 EMFLR

-95 GTSNQYSQQVFD
+95 GTSNQFSTAISD
-107 GSKFSNVPFVNFGDL
+107 GSKFNSVPTWDFNTL
-122 LNFLGNTNNLPDSC
+122 LKLLSTSGTDTC
-136 GYNFK
+136 GYPFK
-141 NGAVRLLDL
+141 YGAVRLLDL
-150 LGYGINVTNV
+150 LGYGVNVSNV
-160 DGLILQNKTKPFKF
+160 DSLIAANTAKPFAFK
-174 NVSPLRFFAYQKI
+174 VSPFRMLAYQKI
-187 YSDYYRNAQYES
+187 YSDFYRNPLYEAIDVENFNVDNTSSSSS
-199 VNVNAFN
+199 VANQTAR
-206 IDAVNPASST
+206 
-216 LPNVGSLVTP
+216 
-226 MLYLR
+226 MMYLR

-237 DYFNAVSPQFQGN
+237 DYFNAVSPSFQGN
-250 DFMSAA
+250 DFMQAA
-256 FSPVVFPSPSGSNVS
+256 FSPIVFPSAGQDVNANPTSWSNKNDNFQGGLSINQPSG
-271 SQKPEVFNY
+271 
-280 GGNYLGGI
+280 
-288 STSLSGSSTT
+288 GSSA
-298 GLRLTVSNLRS
+298 GITVANLRS
-309 AYALDKLYRLMS
+309 AYALDKLYRLMV
-321 SAKDGSYG
+321 SAKDGSYS
-329 EQMKVRFGVDA
+329 EQMKTRFGVDA

-354 APITIADVTTT
+354 APVTIGDVTTT
-365 SDTYDESSNS
+365 SDTYNESDQS

-384 NGWSNSQGV
+384 NGWSQSKGT
-393 IDFTAKEHGIIMG
+393 IDFTSKEHGIIMG

-451 KFTKDT
+451 KFNKDT
-457 DMSKILGWN
+457 DMSKVLGWN

-502 QSLSQYS
+502 QILSQYS
-509 NGATVSFFKAL
+509 EGATVSFFKAL

-525 QIMVQEY
+525 QIMVQQY
-532 DGTEQTDQFLVN
+532 DGTEQTDQFLVDAGFN
-544 ANFGVQAIRPMSI
+544 VQAIRPMSI

>member
-55 TMFLR
+55 EMFLR
-60 TVPLNS
+60 TVPMNS

-84 LLWRSFPQFIA
+84 LLWRPFGQFIS

-107 GSKFSNVPFVNFGDL
+107 GSKFPNVPFVNFGDL
-122 LNFLGNTNNLPDSC
+122 LNFLANTSNLPDSC
-136 GYNFK
+136 GYTFK

-150 LGYGINVTNV
+150 LGYGINVSNV
-160 DGLILQNKTKPFKF
+160 DSLILRNKTKPFTF
-174 NVSPLRFFAYQKI
+174 NVSPFRFLAYQKI
-187 YSDYYRNAQYES
+187 YSDFYRNAQYES

-206 IDAVNPASST
+206 IDGVNFASST
-216 LPNVGSLVTP
+216 NPNIGPLVTP
-226 MLYLR
+226 QLYLR

-250 DFMSAA
+250 DFMSST
-256 FSPVVFPSPSGSNVS
+256 FSPIEFPTATNKSDQGYVYS
-271 SQKPEVFNY
+271 STN
-280 GGNYLGGI
+280 GGNYMSYIASGTTQNNPLGNF
-288 STSLSGSSTT
+288 
-298 GLRLTVSNLRS
+298 TVANLRS
-309 AYALDKLYRLMS
+309 AYALDKLYRLMV
-321 SAKDGSYG
+321 SAKDGSYS

-354 APITIADVTTT
+354 APITIGDVTTT
-365 SDTYDESSNS
+365 SDTYDESSNQ

-384 NGWSNSQGV
+384 NGWSQSKGL

-451 KFTKDT
+451 KFTPTT
-457 DMSKILGWN
+457 DMSKVLGWN
-466 LRYSEYKTSLDMVH
+466 LRYCEYKTSLDQVH

-502 QSLSQYS
+502 QSLAQYT

-525 QIMVQEY
+525 QVMVQQY

-544 ANFGVQAIRPMSI
+544 ASFNVQAIRPMSI

>member
-55 TMFLR
+55 EMFLR

-95 GTSNQYSQQVFD
+95 GTSNQFSAAISD
-107 GSKFSNVPFVNFGDL
+107 GSQFSSVPTWDFNTMLKL
-122 LNFLGNTNNLPDSC
+122 LTTSGNDTC
-136 GYNFK
+136 GYPFK
-141 NGAVRLLDL
+141 YGAVRLLDL
-150 LGYGINVTNV
+150 LGYGVNVSNV
-160 DGLILQNKTKPFKF
+160 DTLIAANSTKPFKF
-174 NVSPLRFFAYQKI
+174 KVSPFRMLAYQKI
-187 YSDYYRNAQYES
+187 YSDYYRNALYES
-199 VNVNAFN
+199 IDVENFNVDNSSPSTS
-206 IDAVNPASST
+206 VASQTAS
-216 LPNVGSLVTP
+216 
-226 MLYLR
+226 MMYLR

-237 DYFNAVSPQFQGN
+237 DYFNAVCPSFQGSE
-250 DFMSAA
+250 FMQSQ
-256 FSPVVFPSPSGSNVS
+256 FSPIVFPVAGQDVNANPTSWGNKNDTYQGGLSINQPSG
-271 SQKPEVFNY
+271 
-280 GGNYLGGI
+280 
-288 STSLSGSSTT
+288 GSSA
-298 GLRLTVSNLRS
+298 GITVANLRS
-309 AYALDKLYRLMS
+309 AYALDKLYRLMI
-321 SAKDGSYG
+321 SAKDGSYS
-329 EQMKVRFGVDA
+329 EQMKVRFGVES

-354 APITIADVTTT
+354 APVTIGDVTTT
-365 SDTYDESSNS
+365 SDTYDESSQI

-384 NGWSNSQGV
+384 NGWSQSRGN

-457 DMSKILGWN
+457 DMSKVLGWN

-502 QSLSQYS
+502 QTLAQYS

-525 QIMVQEY
+525 QIMVQQY

-544 ANFGVQAIRPMSI
+544 AGFNVQAIRPMSI

>member
-55 TMFLR
+55 EMFLR
-60 TVPLNS
+60 TVPMNS

-95 GTSNQYSQQVFD
+95 GTSNQFSQGIFD
-107 GSKFSNVPFVNFGDL
+107 GSKFPSVPSVNFGDL
-122 LNFLGNTNNLPDSC
+122 MTFISGTTSLPDSA

-150 LGYGINVTNV
+150 LGYGVNVSNV
-160 DGLILQNKTKPFKF
+160 DSLVAANKAKKF
-174 NVSPLRFFAYQKI
+174 AFDVSPFRFFAYQKI
-187 YSDYYRNAQYES
+187 YSDYYRNPQYES
-199 VNVNAFN
+199 INLNAWN
-206 IDAVNPASST
+206 IDNINPASST
-216 LPNVGSLVTP
+216 VPKVSPLSAS

-237 DYFNAVSPQFQGN
+237 DYFNAVSPEFQGS
-250 DFMSAA
+250 DFMSSNSQ
-256 FSPVVFPSPSGSNVS
+256 FKPIVFPQLNGNDLLPDTIKTSGLQGVMYSNS
-271 SQKPEVFNY
+271 S
-280 GGNYLGGI
+280 
-288 STSLSGSSTT
+288 SGVNNFTIA
-298 GLRLTVSNLRS
+298 NLRS
-309 AYALDKLYRLMS
+309 AYALDKIYRLMS
-321 SAKDGSYG
+321 SAKDGSYS

-354 APITIADVTTT
+354 APVTIGDVTTT
-365 SDTYDESSNS
+365 SDTYDESTNQ

-384 NGWSNSQGV
+384 NGWSQSKGV
-393 IDFTAKEHGIIMG
+393 INFTAKEHGIIMG

-451 KFTKDT
+451 KFTGTT
-457 DMSKILGWN
+457 DMSKVLGWN
-466 LRYSEYKTSLDMVH
+466 LRYSEYKTALDMVH

-502 QSLSQYS
+502 QSLAQYT

-525 QIMVQEY
+525 QVMVQQY

-544 ANFGVQAIRPMSI
+544 ATFSVQAIRPMSI

>member
-8 ARNAHRANLQRN
+8 ARNAHRSNLQRN

-55 TMFLR
+55 EMFLR
-60 TVPLNS
+60 TVPMNS

-84 LLWRSFPQFIA
+84 LLWRSFPQFVA
-95 GTSNQYSQQVFD
+95 GTSNQFSQGIFD
-107 GSKFSNVPFVNFGDL
+107 GSKFPSVPSVNFGDL
-122 LNFLGNTNNLPDSC
+122 MTFISGTTSLPDSA
-136 GYNFK
+136 GYNFT

-150 LGYGINVTNV
+150 LGYGVNVSNV
-160 DGLILQNKTKPFKF
+160 DSLVAANKAKKFEFDINPF
-174 NVSPLRFFAYQKI
+174 RFFAYQKI
-187 YSDYYRNAQYES
+187 YSDYYRNPQYES
-199 VNVNAFN
+199 INLNAWN
-206 IDAVNPASST
+206 IDNINPAASVVPHVSP
-216 LPNVGSLVTP
+216 LSAS

-237 DYFNAVSPQFQGN
+237 DYFNAVSPSFQGS
-250 DFMSAA
+250 DFMSSS
-256 FSPVVFPSPSGSNVS
+256 FSPISFPSPSGTTVVS
-271 SQKPEVFNY
+271 TVPESY
-280 GGNYLGGI
+280 LYKGDYLGGL
-288 STSLSGSSTT
+288 SASLSGSTSGT
-298 GLRLTVSNLRS
+298 RLTVSNLRS
-309 AYALDKLYRLMS
+309 AYALDKLYRLMV
-321 SAKDGSYG
+321 SAKDGSYS
-329 EQMKVRFGVDA
+329 EQMKVRFGVAA

-354 APITIADVTTT
+354 APVTIGDVTTT
-365 SDTYDESSNS
+365 SDTYDESNNQ

-384 NGWSNSQGV
+384 NGWSQSKGL

-457 DMSKILGWN
+457 DMSKVLGWN

-502 QSLSQYS
+502 QALAQYT

-525 QIMVQEY
+525 QVMVQQY

-544 ANFGVQAIRPMSI
+544 ASFNVQAIRPMSI

>member
-55 TMFLR
+55 EMFLR

-95 GTSNQYSQQVFD
+95 GTSNQFSTAISD
-107 GSKFSNVPFVNFGDL
+107 GSKFNSVPTWDFNTL
-122 LNFLGNTNNLPDSC
+122 LKLLSTSGTDTC
-136 GYNFK
+136 GYPFK
-141 NGAVRLLDL
+141 YGAVRLLDL
-150 LGYGINVTNV
+150 LGYGVNVSNV
-160 DGLILQNKTKPFKF
+160 DSLIAANTAKPFAFK
-174 NVSPLRFFAYQKI
+174 VSPFRMLAYQKI
-187 YSDYYRNAQYES
+187 YSDFYRNPLYEAID
-199 VNVNAFN
+199 VENFNVDNTS
-206 IDAVNPASST
+206 SST
-216 LPNVGSLVTP
+216 SIANQTAR
-226 MLYLR
+226 MMYLR

-237 DYFNAVSPQFQGN
+237 DYFNAVSPSFQGN
-250 DFMSAA
+250 DFMQAA
-256 FSPVVFPSPSGSNVS
+256 FSPIVFPSACQDVNANPTSWSNKNVNFQGGLSINQPSGSS
-271 SQKPEVFNY
+271 SA
-280 GGNYLGGI
+280 GI
-288 STSLSGSSTT
+288 
-298 GLRLTVSNLRS
+298 TVANLRS
-309 AYALDKLYRLMS
+309 AYALDKLYRLMV
-321 SAKDGSYG
+321 SAKDGSYS
-329 EQMKVRFGVDA
+329 EQMKTRFGVDA

-354 APITIADVTTT
+354 APVTIGDVTTT
-365 SDTYDESSNS
+365 SDTYNESDQS

-384 NGWSNSQGV
+384 NGWSQSKGT
-393 IDFTAKEHGIIMG
+393 IDFTSKEHGIIMG

-444 PTPIYQF
+444 PTPVYQF
-451 KFTKDT
+451 KFNKDT
-457 DMSKILGWN
+457 DMSKVLGWN

-502 QSLSQYS
+502 QILSQYS
-509 NGATVSFFKAL
+509 EGATVSFFKAL

-525 QIMVQEY
+525 QIMVQQY
-532 DGTEQTDQFLVN
+532 DGTEQTDQFLVDAGFN
-544 ANFGVQAIRPMSI
+544 VQAIRPMSI

>member
-55 TMFLR
+55 EMFLR
-60 TVPLNS
+60 TVPMNS

-95 GTSNQYSQQVFD
+95 GTSNQFSQGIFD
-107 GSKFSNVPFVNFGDL
+107 GSKFPSVPSVNFGDL
-122 LNFLGNTNNLPDSC
+122 MTFISGTTSLPDSA

-150 LGYGINVTNV
+150 LGYGVNVANV
-160 DGLILQNKTKPFKF
+160 DSLVAANKAKKF
-174 NVSPLRFFAYQKI
+174 AFDVSPFRFFAYQKI
-187 YSDYYRNAQYES
+187 YSDYYRNPQYES
-199 VNVNAFN
+199 INLNAWN
-206 IDAVNPASST
+206 IDNINPASSIVPKVSPLSAT
-216 LPNVGSLVTP
+216 

-237 DYFNAVSPQFQGN
+237 DYFNAVSPEFQGS
-250 DFMSAA
+250 DFMSSNSQ
-256 FSPVVFPSPSGSNVS
+256 FKPVVFPQLNGNDLLPDTIKTSGLQGVM
-271 SQKPEVFNY
+271 Y
-280 GGNYLGGI
+280 
-288 STSLSGSSTT
+288 SGSSSGVNNFTIA
-298 GLRLTVSNLRS
+298 NLRS
-309 AYALDKLYRLMS
+309 AYALDKIYRLMS
-321 SAKDGSYG
+321 SAKDGSYS
-329 EQMKVRFGVDA
+329 EQMKVRFGVES

-354 APITIADVTTT
+354 APVTIGDVTTT
-365 SDTYDESSNS
+365 SDTYNEADNS

-384 NGWSNSQGV
+384 NGWSQSKGV

-451 KFTKDT
+451 KFTGTT
-457 DMSKILGWN
+457 DMSKVLGWN

-502 QSLSQYS
+502 QSLAQYT

-525 QIMVQEY
+525 QVMVQQY

-544 ANFGVQAIRPMSI
+544 ASFNVQAIRPMSI

>member
-8 ARNAHRANLQRN
+8 ARNVHRANLQRN

-55 TMFLR
+55 EMFLR

-84 LLWRSFPQFIA
+84 LLWRSFPQFIS
-95 GTSNQYSQQVFD
+95 GTSNDFSQGIYD
-107 GSKFSNVPFVNFGDL
+107 GSKFNSVPSVNFGDL
-122 LNFLGNTNNLPDSC
+122 LTFISGTSNLPDSA
-136 GYNFK
+136 GYSFK

-150 LGYGINVTNV
+150 LGYGVNVANV
-160 DGLILQNKTKPFKF
+160 DSLIAANKAKKFTF
-174 NVSPLRFFAYQKI
+174 NVNPFRFFAYQKI

-199 VNVNAFN
+199 INLNAWN
-206 IDAVNPASST
+206 IDNISPFTSDTPS
-216 LPNVGSLVTP
+216 VGSLVTP

-237 DYFNAVSPQFQGN
+237 DYFNAVSPSFQGN
-250 DFMSAA
+250 EFMQAA
-256 FSPVVFPSPSGSNVS
+256 FTPIVFPSAGQDVNANPTSWSVKNDNFQGGLSINQPSG
-271 SQKPEVFNY
+271 
-280 GGNYLGGI
+280 
-288 STSLSGSSTT
+288 GSSA
-298 GLRLTVSNLRS
+298 GITVANLRS
-309 AYALDKLYRLMS
+309 AYALDKLYRLMV
-321 SAKDGSYG
+321 SAKDGSYS

-354 APITIADVTTT
+354 APVTIGDVTTT
-365 SDTYDESSNS
+365 SDTYNESTNS

-384 NGWSNSQGV
+384 NGWSQSKGT
-393 IDFTAKEHGIIMG
+393 IDFTSKEHGIIMG

-416 QSDQIDAFNTKLKRE
+416 QSDQLNPFNTKLKRE

-451 KFTKDT
+451 KFNKDT
-457 DMSKILGWN
+457 DMSKVLGWN

-502 QSLSQYS
+502 QTLSQYS

-525 QIMVQEY
+525 QIMVQQY

-544 ANFGVQAIRPMSI
+544 AGFNVQAIRPMSI

>member
-55 TMFLR
+55 EMFLR
-60 TVPLNS
+60 TVPMNS

-95 GTSNQYSQQVFD
+95 GTSNQFSTAISD
-107 GSKFSNVPFVNFGDL
+107 GSKFDSVPTWDFNTL
-122 LNFLGNTNNLPDSC
+122 LKLLSTSGYDTC
-136 GYNFK
+136 GYPFK
-141 NGAVRLLDL
+141 YGAVRLLDL
-150 LGYGINVTNV
+150 LGYGVNVSNV
-160 DGLILQNKTKPFKF
+160 DSLIAANTAKPFTFK
-174 NVSPLRFFAYQKI
+174 VSPFRMLAYQKI
-187 YSDYYRNAQYES
+187 YSDFYRNPLYEAID
-199 VNVNAFN
+199 VENFNVDNTSSS
-206 IDAVNPASST
+206 ASIANQTAS
-216 LPNVGSLVTP
+216 
-226 MLYLR
+226 MMYLR

-250 DFMSAA
+250 DFMSAS
-256 FSPVVFPSPSGSNVS
+256 FIPLHFPSGTGVS
-271 SQKPEVFNY
+271 SGAFTDKSSGFQGGMYDLSSDTSKP
-280 GGNYLGGI
+280 
-288 STSLSGSSTT
+288 
-298 GLRLTVSNLRS
+298 LTPFTVANLRS
-309 AYALDKLYRLMS
+309 AYALDKLYRLMV
-321 SAKDGSYG
+321 SAKDGSYS
-329 EQMKVRFGVDA
+329 EQMKTRFGVDA

-354 APITIADVTTT
+354 APVSIGDVTTT
-365 SDTYDESSNS
+365 SDTYNESTNS

-384 NGWSNSQGV
+384 NGWSQSKGT
-393 IDFTAKEHGIIMG
+393 IDFTSKEHGIIMG

-416 QSDQIDAFNTKLKRE
+416 QSDQLNPFNTKLKRE

-451 KFTKDT
+451 KFNKDT
-457 DMSKILGWN
+457 DMSKVLGWN

-502 QSLSQYS
+502 QILNQYS

-525 QIMVQEY
+525 QVMVQQF

-544 ANFGVQAIRPMSI
+544 AGFNVQAIRPMSI

>member
-20 AFDLSFTSKF
+20 AFDLSFSSKF

-55 TMFLR
+55 EMFLR

-95 GTSNQYSQQVFD
+95 GTSNQFSTAISD
-107 GSKFSNVPFVNFGDL
+107 GSKFSSVPTWDFNSMLRL
-122 LNFLGNTNNLPDSC
+122 LSTSCNDAC
-136 GYNFK
+136 GYPFK
-141 NGAVRLLDL
+141 YGAVRLLDL
-150 LGYGINVTNV
+150 LGYGVNVSNV
-160 DGLILQNKTKPFKF
+160 DSLIAANDAKPFSFK
-174 NVSPLRFFAYQKI
+174 VSPFRMLAYQKI
-187 YSDYYRNAQYES
+187 YSDFYRNSLYES
-199 VNVNAFN
+199 IDVENFNVDNTSSSSS
-206 IDAVNPASST
+206 IASQTAS
-216 LPNVGSLVTP
+216 
-226 MLYLR
+226 MMYLR

-237 DYFNAVSPQFQGN
+237 DYFNAVTPQFQGN
-250 DFMSAA
+250 DFMSSSSK
-256 FSPVVFPSPSGSNVS
+256 FHPIVFPQLNSNDFLPDTIETSGLQGVMYS
-271 SQKPEVFNY
+271 SSS
-280 GGNYLGGI
+280 
-288 STSLSGSSTT
+288 STS
-298 GLRLTVSNLRS
+298 VSHNFTIANLRS

-321 SAKDGSYG
+321 SAKDGSYS
-329 EQMKVRFGVDA
+329 EQMKVRFGVDS
-340 PDDDWKSKFIGAID
+340 PDDEWKSKFIGAID
-354 APITIADVTTT
+354 APVTIGDVTTT
-365 SDTYDESSNS
+365 SDTYNEADNS

-384 NGWSNSQGV
+384 NGWSQSKGT
-393 IDFTAKEHGIIMG
+393 IDFTSKEHGIIMG

-416 QSDQIDAFNTKLKRE
+416 QSDQIDAFNTKLLRE

-451 KFTKDT
+451 KFNKDT
-457 DMSKILGWN
+457 DMSKVLGWN

-502 QSLSQYS
+502 QTLAQYS

-525 QIMVQEY
+525 QVMVQQY

-544 ANFGVQAIRPMSI
+544 AAFNVQAIRPMSI

>member
-55 TMFLR
+55 EMFLR

-95 GTSNQYSQQVFD
+95 GTSNQFSAAISD
-107 GSKFSNVPFVNFGDL
+107 GSKFSSVPTWDFNTILKL
-122 LNFLGNTNNLPDSC
+122 LTISGTDTC
-136 GYNFK
+136 GYPFK
-141 NGAVRLLDL
+141 YGAVRLLDL
-150 LGYGINVTNV
+150 LGYGVNVSNV
-160 DGLILQNKTKPFKF
+160 DSLISANNAKPFNFK
-174 NVSPLRFFAYQKI
+174 VSPFRMLAYQKI
-187 YSDYYRNAQYES
+187 YSDFYRNTLYES
-199 VNVNAFN
+199 IDVENFNVDNTSSSSSVATQT
-206 IDAVNPASST
+206 AS
-216 LPNVGSLVTP
+216 
-226 MLYLR
+226 MMYLR

-237 DYFNAVSPQFQGN
+237 DYFNAVSPAFQSN
-250 DFMSAA
+250 EFMSAS
-256 FSPVVFPSPSGSNVS
+256 FSPVTFGVSASSGEPYTNTDIS
-271 SQKPEVFNY
+271 SK
-280 GGNYLGGI
+280 LGGVYI
-288 STSLSGSSTT
+288 KSADNF
-298 GLRLTVSNLRS
+298 TVANLRS
-309 AYALDKLYRLMS
+309 AYALDKLYRLMI
-321 SAKDGSYG
+321 SAKDGSYS

-354 APITIADVTTT
+354 APVTIGDVTTT
-365 SDTYDESSNS
+365 SDTYNETDSS

-384 NGWSNSQGV
+384 NGWSQSNGS

-451 KFTKDT
+451 KFNKDT
-457 DMSKILGWN
+457 DMSKVLGWN

-480 GVFNSDDKFQNQS
+480 GVFNSDDKFLNQS

-502 QSLSQYS
+502 QTLAQYS

-525 QIMVQEY
+525 QVMVQQF

-544 ANFGVQAIRPMSI
+544 AGFNVQAIRPMSI